1 MCAALVGGM
10 DRLKREYINTA
21 KDQGITLKVFT
32 GQESNISQRLGDV
45 DMVIIFTNKVS
56 HEAKKKAFKIA
67 KTQNIP
73 LQLLHACG
81 VSTLS
86 EHLREITVAGKPSV
100 NSPVKRT

>member
-32 GQESNISQRLGDV
+32 GQESNISQRLGGV

-56 HEAKKKAFKIA
+56 HEAKKKAFKLA
-67 KTQNIP
+67 KTNNIP

-86 EHLREITVAGKPSV
+86 EHLREIALVGIPPV
-100 NSPVKRT
+100 NPHGRRA